1 MAVKR
6 TRTGYQLWWYD
17 AEGKFR
23 KGTIKGIARDEAVRL
38 EREFLAARD
47 RGERQPDERHAPLF
61 DAFAT
66 QWIEESRGGLEGLD
80 RRPVPAGAEV
90 SAPAGL
96 Q

>member
-1 MAVKR
+1 MLVLKIVPQVVPQPVAFASAQ
-6 TRTGYQLWWYD
+6 YLQ
-17 AEGKFR
+17 
-23 KGTIKGIARDEAVRL
+23 KGTA
-38 EREFLAARD
+38 F
-47 RGERQPDERHAPLF
+47 APSNVL
-61 DAFAT
+61 DGNLSTIWSAGAFAT